1 MSLAKIGEKGLLYM
15 YIHIFDSLYIVRC
28 LIGGSKADPGV
39 EPRSRLRAGCLP
51 EPVLQQRVRT
61 LRRCQAGVWRWDA
74 VGSRSYSGRG
84 LTGSQVQYKSHAR
97 SGH

>member
-1 MSLAKIGEKGLLYM
+1 MYVLKI
-15 YIHIFDSLYIVRC
+15 IVHC
-28 LIGGSKADPGV
+28 FIGGSKADPGV

-84 LTGSQVQYKSHAR
+84 LTGSQVHYIPGLVTNSILLFC
-97 SGH
+97 